1 MEKYKKILIM
11 IMVLVICIILV
22 VISLLLLHK
31 KQDIKEDNPST
42 LAFEDTEKLTNRA
55 LFFQIDDLIGRYIK
69 AGIINNEKELNAI
82 APQGNFPIDPN
93 QKNMIFLANEMYVI
107 DKINNITVF
116 VEEIGKEQVTKQE
129 YYFVVHMDYTNQTY
143 EIIVSTK
150 QEFEQAKNNQIRQEY
165 KQDISIKQN
174 EYNKLKQNTIS
185 DLQILKKYFDDYKF
199 KAINRPEEAFAL
211 LEVEYRKVKFHN
223 DVNEFVQY
231 VKSNLETLQ
240 DANIVKHGITKEG
253 SVTKYSFVDQYD
265 HYYELRETGIYEY
278 TMVLDNYTVAS
289 DEQKQEYERLPEEQK
304 AVSNMDKVMKLI
316 NEKDYSTVYGYL
328 NTEFKNTNFPT
339 IETFT
344 TYMQANFFEN
354 NIVGK
359 IGIRKEGNIYLLKVP
374 YKESLSSVAEEG
386 EKTFMMK
393 LGEGTNFEI
402 SFEI

>member
-1 MEKYKKILIM
+1 MM
-11 IMVLVICIILV
+11 IIFVLMIIVIIGIIILV
-22 VISLLLLHK
+22 SLLLANVNK
-31 KQDIKEDNPST
+31 SKVY
-42 LAFEDTEKLTNRA
+42 
-55 LFFQIDDLIGRYIK
+55 DD
-69 AGIINNEKELNAI
+69 
-82 APQGNFPIDPN
+82 
-93 QKNMIFLANEMYVI
+93 
-107 DKINNITVF
+107 
-116 VEEIGKEQVTKQE
+116 VEEILYEDVEQITNRTTFFRIHNCINQYINAIKLQDQKAYMAMNKDTKVEKEYSASTYFYSKEMHSIDKVTNITAFVKGYLRDNVIE
-129 YYFVVHMDYTNQTY
+129 EEKYYIVNLDYNNNTFY
-143 EIIVSTK
+143 IEDSTK
-150 QEFEQAKNNQIRQEY
+150 EEYMEATSNRLKQIHKNEITVQNNQ
-165 KQDISIKQN
+165 
-174 EYNKLKQNTIS
+174 YNMIPAQKITDFS
-185 DLQILKKYFDDYKF
+185 ILKLYFDDYKF

-211 LEVEYRKVKFHN
+211 LEMEYRKMKFNN
-223 DVNEFVQY
+223 DVNQFVNY
-231 VKSNLETLQ
+231 VKSNLESIQ

-253 SVTKYSFVDQYD
+253 SVTKYTFVDQYD

-328 NTEFKNTNFPT
+328 NIEFKNTNFPT

-359 IGIRKEGNIYLLKVP
+359 IGTRKEGNIYLLKVP